1 MKTPAEWSQRLLRK
15 GVLVHETY
23 RLFAD
28 WDLGLT
34 TEENLTRGLA
44 GRAATQGW
52 DTEVVATIRRRV
64 RDLDRMKSLIIL
76 AQRALPIV
84 DWRDCLRL
92 WVGATEE
99 PFHSFATGWLFEE
112 KVRGRSVIRS
122 EELVPVVDAAAS
134 KRPGKV
140 APISDYSRIRAA
152 RDLLKTASDLGMIGG
167 AGPARTYTGIV
178 MSDDV
183 LVYYVQLIAELE
195 GDVSRVPDSKLW
207 RLAYMSPQDVQLMLL
222 HLHQFKRLDYQ
233 VAGSLMQLSLPAS
246 SAEQYAQQVAL

>member
-28 WDLGLT
+28 WDLGLA
-34 TEENLTRGLA
+34 TEENLARGLA

-52 DTEVVATIRRRV
+52 DTEVLATIRRRV
-64 RDLDRMKSLIIL
+64 RDLDRMKSLIVL
-76 AQRALPIV
+76 AQRGLPV
-84 DWRDCLRL
+84 ADWRDCLRL

-99 PFHSFATGWLFEE
+99 PFHSFAIGWLFDE
-112 KVRGRSVIRS
+112 KVRGRSAIRS
-122 EELVPVVDAAAS
+122 EELVPLVDAAAS
-134 KRPGKV
+134 RRPGKV

-152 RDLLKTASDLGMIGG
+152 RDLLKTATDLGMLEGS
-167 AGPARTYTGIV
+167 GPARAYSSII

-195 GDVSRVPDSKLW
+195 GDVSRVPASKLW
-207 RLAYMSPQDVQLMLL
+207 RLAYMAPQDVQLVLL

-233 VAGSLMQLSLPAS
+233 VAGSLAQLSLPAS